1 MQEKF
6 PDDRLKMKT
15 GNLRRDFYRQQR
27 LLPKQLII
35 PSRTNI
41 MGLNIKLIEGEG
53 KMEYLLRAE
62 EIPYGFQ
69 YPAGIYKLIELNLLN
84 YDVWYFMDRESA
96 LERLKGVQERY
107 PNRKLIPFAR
117 RDDCD
122 DIACFEVGSK
132 ELEGRVFIIHDYASS
147 GWESREVL
155 ESIWEWVKYAVDI
168 MVEFELIEEDSI

>member
-62 EIPYGFQ
+62 EIPYGFE
-69 YPAGIYKLIELNLLN
+69 YPEGIYKLIELNLL
-84 YDVWYFMDRESA
+84 F
-96 LERLKGVQERY
+96 L
-107 PNRKLIPFAR
+107 
-117 RDDCD
+117 
-122 DIACFEVGSK
+122 
-132 ELEGRVFIIHDYASS
+132 
-147 GWESREVL
+147 
-155 ESIWEWVKYAVDI
+155 
-168 MVEFELIEEDSI
+168 

>member
-1 MQEKF
+1 
-6 PDDRLKMKT
+6 
-15 GNLRRDFYRQQR
+15 
-27 LLPKQLII
+27 
-35 PSRTNI
+35 
-41 MGLNIKLIEGEG
+41 
-53 KMEYLLRAE
+53 MEYLLRAE

-117 RDDCD
+117 RDACD

-147 GWESREVL
+147 GWEFREVW